1 MKPTKQNN
9 NQERLFSLR
18 LSNQLNSNHPLIQ
31 LSKLIDWKFLEDE
44 FSGLFVE
51 KIGQPAKP
59 VRLVVGIMMLQHMY
73 GFSDEN
79 IVYRWVENPYWQ
91 YFCGYDFLEHRKP
104 IHPTSLIGWRRRLG
118 EVELNKIFG
127 VTIEAATISG
137 AVKKKSLGKVIVD
150 TTVMEKAIEFP
161 IDSKL
166 YFKSIKAIGKLA
178 QEFKITLR
186 QTYKKLSSRALRMRS
201 RYAHAC
207 QMKRAKKEEK
217 KLRTYLGRLI
227 RDFER
232 KIEETQLDKESA
244 FLLETIKRIFTQER
258 NDSKKIYSLHEPN
271 VECISKGKSYK
282 KYEFGCKASI
292 VVTHKEGLALDV
304 QAIQGNPYDGHT
316 LEKVLER
323 AESNSCKKIE
333 TAYVDKGYRGHAV
346 RDKNV
351 FISGQKKGVTKWI
364 RKQMNRRQAI
374 EPHIGHMKN
383 DGKLGRNYLKGC
395 LGDSINAVLCGI
407 GHNLRIIY
415 NFLFPRRKHCFSG

>member
-1 MKPTKQNN
+1 
-9 NQERLFSLR
+9 
-18 LSNQLNSNHPLIQ
+18 
-31 LSKLIDWKFLEDE
+31 
-44 FSGLFVE
+44 
-51 KIGQPAKP
+51 
-59 VRLVVGIMMLQHMY
+59 
-73 GFSDEN
+73 
-79 IVYRWVENPYWQ
+79 
-91 YFCGYDFLEHRKP
+91 
-104 IHPTSLIGWRRRLG
+104 
-118 EVELNKIFG
+118 
-127 VTIEAATISG
+127 
-137 AVKKKSLGKVIVD
+137 
-150 TTVMEKAIEFP
+150 MEKAIEFP

-232 KIEETQLDKESA
+232 KSEEIQLDKESA

-258 NDSKKIYSLHEPN
+258 NDSKKVYSLHEPN

-333 TAYVDKGYRGHAV
+333 TAYVDKGYRGHTV